1 MIITNQMEKIN
12 HVPNNQP
19 DILPT
24 QAWHNHGV
32 PISNPMKYPC
42 HAADSESGQAW
53 RHMLHAAG
61 IISYMHP
68 NNGPVF
74 CRKMFHTWSLW
85 VIHELP
91 GHQQN
96 TRTPLSILVREVE
109 RGLYRSGRW
118 IPCTYLVIVKR
129 LKNGP
134 PYDSKRTRSYNDNLY
149 LRNNQPS
156 TSYLWWLK
164 LFHNAWLYHSI

>member
-1 MIITNQMEKIN
+1 MPCGGFSVWSGLAPIWKVMES
-12 HVPNNQP
+12 
-19 DILPT
+19 
-24 QAWHNHGV
+24 HGKTV
-32 PISNPMKYPC
+32 AFNGMFRLTT
-42 HAADSESGQAW
+42 W
-53 RHMLHAAG
+53 TTHMLHAAG
-61 IISYMHP
+61 IISYMLP
-68 NNGPVF
+68 TMDQFFVGK
-74 CRKMFHTWSLW
+74 CS
-85 VIHELP
+85 IHGAYGLYMRLP

-96 TRTPLSILVREVE
+96 KRTPLSILVREVE
-109 RGLYRSGRW
+109 RGLYRPGRW

-164 LFHNAWLYHSI
+164 LFHNAWLYHSISI